1 MMLALKKFLLLTTAL
16 TAAVFVP
23 VSVTAATTVINKKQT
38 VDSNGVIQGEY
49 RLDGGTWT
57 ETGGEIHGIDGV
69 TGIPGSATFPNG
81 FYQESSGGLS
91 IQGSDT
97 RIDFNGGVIWD
108 SSAYI
113 PFFPKEAY
121 GTLYSGVSVNSN
133 ELSGNLLVNNGTF
146 TGAIDIRKGT
156 DQEALKGTDKDGKTV
171 EYDVRSKGDLIISGG
186 SFFLSKNS
194 QFIMYKTNEGTLS
207 MRGGNWFVGYDIGT
221 DGKTA
226 TPVLTPVV
234 VTVDAADNELLL
246 RGGKYDIAEGSM
258 LKLAGLS
265 GKMEADSASYEF
277 SGKGTLS
284 VGFLDGFT
292 INTNVKWDD
301 GRLNQ
306 RFGSLT
312 IQEEVTVNA
321 FTQDDNKGSLNILA
335 GGVLSVASDVSM
347 NGNMSGKGTLKLT
360 GTANGT
366 IGGLT
371 KFGTIIVGEG
381 SLTFT
386 RGNDTQIPA
395 LDYLIGATGDGKIGT
410 INVEGQTYAGTVT
423 LNNSVIRLTAELI
436 TDSLDM
442 GRGDI
447 VFVKGANGVTNGR
460 LTLKGKTTIWNT
472 SRIITEPTSEYAD
485 VTTGVLT
492 AKDGTVL
499 TFADAEGSDENTH
512 FESGALTVSVENG
525 ASMVSNAR
533 QVSFGTLKM
542 TKGATT
548 VESGILN
555 VNNVVL
561 GDGTANT
568 GTLIINAD
576 GIANIKNEL
585 IADLGA
591 KVEID
596 GVLNVGT
603 LETKGQK
610 DGVATIMG
618 AGTLNITKSANLK
631 GLINGL
637 AHLNVTGISG
647 ATASATFGGEYS
659 DRIGEMKVIY
669 GEVLLKKEGTL
680 TIDSLQLDH
689 GTILL
694 ENEKSILALRQSPGE
709 DGGFSGEGNSISG
722 KGTLELLGSTNIK
735 FSGGTAGNVGYLG
748 GLKIG
753 QGTATI
759 TGDTTLGSVS
769 FSAVGGGTLRI
780 DKNATLTLSDES
792 GVCTREDKCRITIN
806 AGNVVNGEGTLRL
819 VNGDGSTFS
828 GTVDLGRLKLDS
840 GVSRTIR
847 FNSATESKIGILD
860 TGVDS
865 NIVVDSALTIDR
877 IDGNATV
884 FGNGTLTVNGQ
895 ADGNFITTGTE
906 ELTNLKVG
914 GNLVVKD
921 AKIGNVIFINDSDL
935 TVNGTTTVANITTGS
950 NNVISGEKL
959 ALTGTGAFAANSVKT
974 NVLSLSSGA
983 KAMFTGNNEVN
994 RLDLA
999 ANSAVSINSGA
1010 MLTLDDIGADGSSLF
1025 TGSGT
1030 LALNKSGM
1038 TVNSKLS
1045 DLGTL
1050 AVNKSAT
1057 LSGTAQVGSITAA
1070 NGATLTVDAA
1080 AQANTVSIASGA
1092 GLVQNADM
1100 TVGTLSFGANS
1111 GSTLTVNKTLNITQG
1126 INAGANR
1133 VNGSGTINLSGGAN
1147 GSFATGDS
1155 FENGHLIIGS
1165 GTAGFTGNTT
1175 MASVDFSGDD
1185 GRLNIESG
1193 NTLTLAKI
1201 ATKASNTVT
1210 GAGTLSLSGT
1220 GSTFNAPIASLDE
1233 INIAGGSASF
1243 NKNATVRKLS
1253 FDGGSA
1259 TVGSGAVLSISDL
1272 AQNKSGTLGTVSGGG
1287 VLKINRGELSTGGN
1301 RIGAVYVGS
1310 GTVNIADTSATG
1322 ALVFEDENGTLSVGQ
1337 DKTLTVSDKLN
1348 VTGNLT
1354 GDGTL
1359 MLANGGTFSKALTF
1373 GAIETGAG
1381 ALTFYEDTT
1390 ARKVAVGNGSAYF
1403 RKGTNISDLSIDA
1416 GSVFFNGANTKIGAL
1431 SMTGAG
1437 KATFN
1442 QNASITN
1449 GATIGGTLD
1458 IGVTH
1463 LSVSNGLTFSDNS
1476 SLHLRLTKAATD
1488 DTGTIVD
1495 HNAYGKINVE
1505 SGTIVVGNNVN
1516 LDLTIDY
1523 GLHTAT
1529 DGTEFQLVSGAV
1541 GSGRFTFANSRYKLE
1556 EVTCSSVS
1564 GFCYKLKETS
1574 NAEEIV
1580 TEEKGSQNNQNTAAA
1595 VLDGGLF
1602 NESDKMFPVASH
1614 LDALSQK
1621 KGGGRAYLNA
1631 LTALA
1636 PDVSGAVTGQSV
1648 LTQTRVSKSVFNRLS
1663 GLQQKMGN
1671 RSEKYRQMREL
1682 YGRSGGSAYSS
1693 GLMRSA
1699 DYYKRAGYDAEPA
1712 GRAYPT
1718 YDIRRTPRNYNLYN
1732 DEDIRPKRKVAKY
1745 RSQRQADYGAFYGAR
1760 PAVGVW
1766 AQGLYNTNE
1775 YKSASKEDGFSA
1787 DSTGVSMGLDVI
1799 FADVAAIGFG
1809 YARTTSDLSAL
1820 QRSTDVS
1827 GDTFFLYG
1835 MYKPADWYLS
1845 GVVSSGKNTFEEQ
1858 KNLSG
1863 LMVSDNYDT
1872 KTVGGQLMLGFD
1884 RKGWNPAFGLR
1895 YSSVSRAAHED
1906 SVGQKIASFSNT
1918 VFSAVAETQ
1927 KTFELSRAG
1936 KGVWSSDLSAGLVY
1950 DFSRSEDEAT
1960 VSLTNGAS
1968 YTVKGS
1974 DMDPYGAELGA
1985 AISYVWGKS
1994 VDLSARY
2001 NLDIRPEWFSHT
2013 LTATLRVTF

>member
-1 MMLALKKFLLLTTAL
+1 MHALKKFLLLTTAL
-16 TAAVFVP
+16 TMVMPCEAKADTVVVDSQKTLTSLDSIYQNAGGGIAIRTGADLTFSGGGIMDYSSYHGALEKSGTIDIDIFSGKTSEKIFASTIDGDFTVDGGNLSGAIKLYKGHDTTLVKICTEMGSCSDYP
-23 VSVTAATTVINKKQT
+23 VSSAGDFRISGGDFRFTQNGEILMKATATGEFYLNNGNFYLSDKISALIGSEKGNNNLYVRGGTYDIAAGAELALRGLSISFKHDPKYTPFNFTGTGKLSFAGETT
-38 VDSNGVIQGEY
+38 VDSGINWDTGTLELKSGTMAVNANVTVDSFTFSKAGGKLNVKKGTSLTVKSDFKMEGASTLEGEGELRLTNGAN
-49 RLDGGTWT
+49 
-57 ETGGEIHGIDGV
+57 
-69 TGIPGSATFPNG
+69 ATFIGLDFGSIVANG
-81 FYQESSGGLS
+81 TGESGKGELEFIGESTVDT
-91 IQGSDT
+91 IQ
-97 RIDFNGGVIWD
+97 IN
-108 SSAYI
+108 
-113 PFFPKEAY
+113 K
-121 GTLYSGVSVNSN
+121 GTLKVNANLSVTNLTLTDSVAEIQENLSVSNLNFDSGTIKYTKTGSSVTLNADSTITN
-133 ELSGNLLVNNGTF
+133 DADFDTTAVNNGNLVINASRLDFTDKDNVSKKLSNAKLSIRAEKDAVVNFNQKQGVALNGLELLQATANFNTGSSSFNSIILGNANDATKGALNIASGAVLTANDFTSYFGSAINVEGVLALNGGTVNGTESAASTF
-146 TGAIDIRKGT
+146 TGAGT
-156 DQEALKGTDKDGKTV
+156 LKIGGQMTFNGRFENFGTLQLDGGAVFDFGGLSNNAV
-171 EYDVRSKGDLIISGG
+171 EKVHFTGTTDAVMNITNGIFTAGSLVFDDNSKGSINIAQNGTLALDAGGNDVSSIIHGTGSIGGAGALLLVGNTSVNFGGNDKIKNLGTLKIEDGTATISGSIKIG
-186 SFFLSKNS
+186 AV
-194 QFIMYKTNEGTLS
+194 E
-207 MRGGNWFVGYDIGT
+207 FVPN
-221 DGKTA
+221 K
-226 TPVLTPVV
+226 
-234 VTVDAADNELLL
+234 
-246 RGGKYDIAEGSM
+246 
-258 LKLAGLS
+258 
-265 GKMEADSASYEF
+265 
-277 SGKGTLS
+277 KGTL
-284 VGFLDGFT
+284 
-292 INTNVKWDD
+292 
-301 GRLNQ
+301 
-306 RFGSLT
+306 
-312 IQEEVTVNA
+312 
-321 FTQDDNKGSLNILA
+321 NIE
-335 GGVLSVASDVSM
+335 
-347 NGNMSGKGTLKLT
+347 SGKVLELQKIQTKDNNTVKGAGTLKLT
-360 GTANGT
+360 GTEKST
-366 IGGLT
+366 FGGP
-371 KFGTIIVGEG
+371 V
-381 SLTFT
+381 S
-386 RGNDTQIPA
+386 A
-395 LDYLIGATGDGKIGT
+395 L
-410 INVEGQTYAGTVT
+410 
-423 LNNSVIRLTAELI
+423 
-436 TDSLDM
+436 
-442 GRGDI
+442 
-447 VFVKGANGVTNGR
+447 
-460 LTLKGKTTIWNT
+460 
-472 SRIITEPTSEYAD
+472 
-485 VTTGVLT
+485 
-492 AKDGTVL
+492 
-499 TFADAEGSDENTH
+499 
-512 FESGALTVSVENG
+512 
-525 ASMVSNAR
+525 
-533 QVSFGTLKM
+533 
-542 TKGATT
+542 
-548 VESGILN
+548 
-555 VNNVVL
+555 
-561 GDGTANT
+561 
-568 GTLIINAD
+568 
-576 GIANIKNEL
+576 
-585 IADLGA
+585 
-591 KVEID
+591 
-596 GVLNVGT
+596 GT
-603 LETKGQK
+603 LEFANG
-610 DGVATIMG
+610 GVEF
-618 AGTLNITKSANLK
+618 S
-631 GLINGL
+631 NGG
-637 AHLNVTGISG
+637 VS
-647 ATASATFGGEYS
+647 S
-659 DRIGEMKVIY
+659 V
-669 GEVLLKKEGTL
+669 
-680 TIDSLQLDH
+680 
-689 GTILL
+689 GTITG
-694 ENEKSILALRQSPGE
+694 N
-709 DGGFSGEGNSISG
+709 GGDLTVNN
-722 KGTLELLGSTNIK
+722 GTLEIGDALSMTGGKVSGS
-735 FSGGTAGNVGYLG
+735 
-748 GLKIG
+748 
-753 QGTATI
+753 
-759 TGDTTLGSVS
+759 
-769 FSAVGGGTLRI
+769 
-780 DKNATLTLSDES
+780 
-792 GVCTREDKCRITIN
+792 
-806 AGNVVNGEGTLRL
+806 GTLRL
-819 VNGDGSTFS
+819 TKGGSISTKDLNRLIVGGNATFKEDS
-828 GTVDLGRLKLDS
+828 SVTDLQ
-840 GVSRTIR
+840 
-847 FNSATESKIGILD
+847 FSKVAEIDI
-860 TGVDS
+860 T
-865 NIVVDSALTIDR
+865 SALTVGGAVTTV
-877 IDGNATV
+877 DGAIIK
-884 FGNGTLTVNGQ
+884 GGTLSVLG
-895 ADGNFITTGTE
+895 TGTF
-906 ELTNLKVG
+906 
-914 GNLVVKD
+914 VKD
-921 AKIGNVIFINDSDL
+921 
-935 TVNGTTTVANITTGS
+935 
-950 NNVISGEKL
+950 
-959 ALTGTGAFAANSVKT
+959 SVQT
-974 NVLSLSSGA
+974 NVLSLSNGA
-983 KAMFTGNNEVN
+983 KATFTGNNEVN
-994 RLDLA
+994 RLDLT

-1010 MLTLDDIGADGSSLF
+1010 TLTLAQNAVGADGSSLF

-1045 DLGTL
+1045 DLGGL
-1050 AVNKSAT
+1050 SVLQSAT
-1057 LSGTAQVGSITAA
+1057 LSGTAQVGTITAA
-1070 NGATLTVDAA
+1070 NGALTVNAA

-1092 GLVQNADM
+1092 ELIQNADM

-1111 GSTLTVNKTLNITQG
+1111 GSTLTVKKTLNITQK
-1126 INAGANR
+1126 IDTASNTL
-1133 VNGSGTINLSGGAN
+1133 NGTGTINLSGGAN
-1147 GSFATGDS
+1147 GSFATGNS
-1155 FENGHLIIGS
+1155 FTGGSLRIGS
-1165 GTAGFTGNTT
+1165 GTASFTGNTT

-1210 GAGTLSLSGT
+1210 GEGTLRLSGT
-1220 GSTFNAPIASLDE
+1220 GSTFNAPIASLGK

-1243 NKNATVRKLS
+1243 NKNANVRKLS
-1253 FDGGSA
+1253 FNGGSA
-1259 TVGSGAVLSISDL
+1259 TVGSGALLSISKL
-1272 AQNKSGTLGTVSGGG
+1272 EQSGGTLGTVSGGG
-1287 VLKINRGELSTGGN
+1287 VLKINSGELSTGGN

-1310 GTVNIADTSATG
+1310 ETVSIADDSATG
-1322 ALVFEDENGTLSVGQ
+1322 ALVFEDENGTLNIEAG
-1337 DKTLTVSDKLN
+1337 KTLTVSDKLN

-1359 MLANGGTFSKALTF
+1359 MLTNGGTFSKALTF

-1403 RKGTNISDLSIDA
+1403 RKGTNISDLSIGA
-1416 GSVFFNGANTKIGAL
+1416 GTVFFNGANTEIGAL

-1463 LSVSNGLTFSDNS
+1463 LSVSNGLTFNDNS
-1476 SLHLRLTKAATD
+1476 SLHLRLTAAATD
-1488 DTGTIVD
+1488 DAGKIID
-1495 HNAYGKINVE
+1495 HTAYGKINVT
-1505 SGTIVVGNNVN
+1505 GGKIAIGNNVN

-1541 GSGRFTFANSRYKLE
+1541 GSGSFTFANSRYKLE
-1556 EVTCSSVS
+1556 GVTCSSGS
-1564 GFCYKLKETS
+1564 GFCYRLKETS

-1636 PDVSGAVTGQSV
+1636 PDVSGAMTGQSV

-1809 YARTTSDLSAL
+1809 YARTTSDLTAL

>member
-1 MMLALKKFLLLTTAL
+1 MHALKKFLLLTTAL
-16 TAAVFVP
+16 TMVMPCEAKADTVVVDSQKTLTSLDSIYQNAGGGIAIRTGADLLFSGGGIMDYSSYHGALEKSGTIDIDIFSGKTSEKIFASTIDGDFTVDGGNLSGAIKLYKGHDTTLVKICTETGSCSDYP
-23 VSVTAATTVINKKQT
+23 VSSAGNFRISGGDFRFTQNGEILMKATATGEFYLNNGNFYLSDNISALIGSEKGNNNLYVRGGTYDIAAGAELALRGLSISFKHDPKYTPFNFTGAGKLSFAGETT
-38 VDSNGVIQGEY
+38 VDSGINWDTGTLELKSGTMAVNANVTVNSFTFSKAGGKLNVKKGTSLTVKSDFKMEGASTLEGEGELRLTNGAN
-49 RLDGGTWT
+49 
-57 ETGGEIHGIDGV
+57 
-69 TGIPGSATFPNG
+69 ATFIGLDFGSIVANG
-81 FYQESSGGLS
+81 TGDSDKGNLNFMGASTVDT
-91 IQGSDT
+91 IQ
-97 RIDFNGGVIWD
+97 IN
-108 SSAYI
+108 
-113 PFFPKEAY
+113 K
-121 GTLYSGVSVNSN
+121 GTLKVNANLSVTNLTLTDSVAEIQENLSVSNLNFDSGTIKYTKTGSSVTLNADSTITN
-133 ELSGNLLVNNGTF
+133 DADFDTTAVNNGNLVINASRLDFTDKDNVSKKLSNAKLSIRAEKDAVVNFNQKQGVALNGLELLQATANFNTGSSSFNSIILGNANDATKGALNIASGAVLTANDFTSYFGSAINVEGVLALNGGTANGTESAASTF
-146 TGAIDIRKGT
+146 TGAGT
-156 DQEALKGTDKDGKTV
+156 LKIGGQMTFNGRFENFGTLQLDGGAVFDFGGLSNNAV
-171 EYDVRSKGDLIISGG
+171 EKVHFTGTTDAVMNITNGIFTAGSLVFDDNSKGSINIAQNGTLALDAGGNDVSSIIHGTGSIGGAGALLLVGNTSVNFGGNDKIKNLGTLKIEDGTATISGSIKIG
-186 SFFLSKNS
+186 AV
-194 QFIMYKTNEGTLS
+194 E
-207 MRGGNWFVGYDIGT
+207 FVPN
-221 DGKTA
+221 K
-226 TPVLTPVV
+226 
-234 VTVDAADNELLL
+234 
-246 RGGKYDIAEGSM
+246 
-258 LKLAGLS
+258 
-265 GKMEADSASYEF
+265 
-277 SGKGTLS
+277 KGTL
-284 VGFLDGFT
+284 
-292 INTNVKWDD
+292 
-301 GRLNQ
+301 
-306 RFGSLT
+306 
-312 IQEEVTVNA
+312 
-321 FTQDDNKGSLNILA
+321 NIE
-335 GGVLSVASDVSM
+335 
-347 NGNMSGKGTLKLT
+347 SGKVLELQKIQTKDNNTVKGAGTLKLT
-360 GTANGT
+360 GTEEST
-366 IGGLT
+366 FGGL
-371 KFGTIIVGEG
+371 V
-381 SLTFT
+381 S
-386 RGNDTQIPA
+386 A
-395 LDYLIGATGDGKIGT
+395 L
-410 INVEGQTYAGTVT
+410 
-423 LNNSVIRLTAELI
+423 
-436 TDSLDM
+436 
-442 GRGDI
+442 
-447 VFVKGANGVTNGR
+447 
-460 LTLKGKTTIWNT
+460 
-472 SRIITEPTSEYAD
+472 
-485 VTTGVLT
+485 
-492 AKDGTVL
+492 
-499 TFADAEGSDENTH
+499 
-512 FESGALTVSVENG
+512 
-525 ASMVSNAR
+525 
-533 QVSFGTLKM
+533 
-542 TKGATT
+542 
-548 VESGILN
+548 
-555 VNNVVL
+555 
-561 GDGTANT
+561 
-568 GTLIINAD
+568 
-576 GIANIKNEL
+576 
-585 IADLGA
+585 
-591 KVEID
+591 
-596 GVLNVGT
+596 GT
-603 LETKGQK
+603 LEFANG
-610 DGVATIMG
+610 GVEF
-618 AGTLNITKSANLK
+618 S
-631 GLINGL
+631 NGG
-637 AHLNVTGISG
+637 VS
-647 ATASATFGGEYS
+647 S
-659 DRIGEMKVIY
+659 
-669 GEVLLKKEGTL
+669 
-680 TIDSLQLDH
+680 
-689 GTILL
+689 
-694 ENEKSILALRQSPGE
+694 
-709 DGGFSGEGNSISG
+709 
-722 KGTLELLGSTNIK
+722 
-735 FSGGTAGNVGYLG
+735 VG
-748 GLKIG
+748 
-753 QGTATI
+753 TI
-759 TGDTTLGSVS
+759 TGN
-769 FSAVGGGTLRI
+769 GG
-780 DKNATLTLSDES
+780 DLT
-792 GVCTREDKCRITIN
+792 
-806 AGNVVNGEGTLRL
+806 VN
-819 VNGDGSTFS
+819 
-828 GTVDLGRLKLDS
+828 
-840 GVSRTIR
+840 
-847 FNSATESKIGILD
+847 
-860 TGVDS
+860 
-865 NIVVDSALTIDR
+865 
-877 IDGNATV
+877 
-884 FGNGTLTVNGQ
+884 NGTLSVANKMT
-895 ADGNFITTGTE
+895 
-906 ELTNLKVG
+906 LTG
-914 GNLVVKD
+914 GN
-921 AKIGNVIFINDSDL
+921 L
-935 TVNGTTTVANITTGS
+935 TVNGTLNVSDVLSATGGNVSGMGTLNLANGGTFTTGS
-950 NNVISGEKL
+950 GYNNALNKLIVGGTTTLLSASTIEVLEFSKAAEVKISDSLKAETVSTVNGAIL
-959 ALTGTGAFAANSVKT
+959 SGDTLMLTGTGTFVKDSVKTDVLALLSGARAVFAGDNSLTNLSMIGNASAVINAGATLRLAQDSVGEANSVIT
-974 NVLSLSSGA
+974 GA
-983 KAMFTGNNEVN
+983 
-994 RLDLA
+994 
-999 ANSAVSINSGA
+999 
-1010 MLTLDDIGADGSSLF
+1010 
-1025 TGSGT
+1025 GT
-1030 LALNKSGM
+1030 LALNKDGL
-1038 TVNSKLS
+1038 TVNALLS
-1045 DLGTL
+1045 NLGKL
-1050 AVNKSAT
+1050 AVSQSAT
-1057 LSGTAQVGSITAA
+1057 LGNTAQVGTLDIA
-1070 NGATLTVDAA
+1070 NGTLT
-1080 AQANTVSIASGA
+1080 
-1092 GLVQNADM
+1092 QNADVTAG
-1100 TVGTLSFGANS
+1100 TVSFGSN
-1111 GSTLTVNKTLNITQG
+1111 GKLTVNGGKTLNITRS
-1126 INAGANR
+1126 ITAGAGML
-1133 VNGSGTINLSGGAN
+1133 NGAGTINLSGGAN

-1155 FENGHLIIGS
+1155 FKNGHLIVGS
-1165 GTAGFTGNTT
+1165 GTASFTGNTT
-1175 MASVDFSGDD
+1175 MASVDFTGDD

-1210 GAGTLSLSGT
+1210 GEGALRLSGT
-1220 GSTFNAPIASLDE
+1220 GSTFNAPIASLGE

-1243 NKNATVRKLS
+1243 NKNANVGKLS
-1253 FDGGSA
+1253 FNGGSA
-1259 TVGSGAVLSISDL
+1259 TVGSGAVLSISKL
-1272 AQNKSGTLGTVSGGG
+1272 EQSGGTLGTVSGGG
-1287 VLKINRGELSTGGN
+1287 VLKIKEGKLSTGGN
-1301 RIGAVYVGS
+1301 RIGAVHVGS
-1310 GTVNIADTSATG
+1310 ETVSIADDSATG
-1322 ALVFEDENGTLSVGQ
+1322 ALVFEDENGTLNIEAG
-1337 DKTLTVSDKLN
+1337 KTLTVSDTLN

-1359 MLANGGTFSKALTF
+1359 ILTNGGTFSKALTF

-1390 ARKVAVGNGSAYF
+1390 AKKVAVGNGSAYF
-1403 RKGTNISDLSIDA
+1403 RKGTNISDLSIGA

-1463 LSVSNGLTFSDNS
+1463 LSVSNGLTFNDNS
-1476 SLHLRLTKAATD
+1476 SLHLRLTAAATD
-1488 DTGTIVD
+1488 DAGKIID
-1495 HNAYGKINVE
+1495 HTAYGKIDVT
-1505 SGTIVVGNNVN
+1505 GGKIAIGNNVN

-1541 GSGRFTFANSRYKLE
+1541 GSGSFTFANSRYKLE
-1556 EVTCSSVS
+1556 EVTCSSGS
-1564 GFCYKLKETS
+1564 GFCYRLKETS

-1809 YARTTSDLSAL
+1809 YARTTSDLTAL

>member
-1 MMLALKKFLLLTTAL
+1 MHALKKFLLLTTAL
-16 TAAVFVP
+16 TMVMPCKAKADTVVVDSQKTLTSLDSIYQNAGGGIAIRTGADLTFSGGGIMDYSSYHGALEKSGTIDIDIFSGKTSETIFASTIDGDFTVDGGNLSGAIKLYKGHDTTLVKICTETGSCSNYP
-23 VSVTAATTVINKKQT
+23 VSSAGDFRISGGDFRFTQNGEILMKATATGEFYLNNGNFYLSDNISALIGSEKGNNNLYVRGGTYDIAAGAELALRGLSISFKHDPKYTPFNFTGTGKLSFTGETT
-38 VDSNGVIQGEY
+38 VDSGINWDTGTLELKSGMMAVNANVTVNSFTFSKAGGKLTVKKGISLTVKSDFKMDGASTLEGEGELRLTNGAN
-49 RLDGGTWT
+49 
-57 ETGGEIHGIDGV
+57 
-69 TGIPGSATFPNG
+69 ATFIGLDFGSIVANG
-81 FYQESSGGLS
+81 TGESNKGELKFIGESTVDTIQINKGTLKVNANLSVTNLTLTDSVAEIQESLSVSNLNFDSGT
-91 IQGSDT
+91 IKYTKTGSSVTLNADSTITNDADFDT
-97 RIDFNGGVIWD
+97 T
-108 SSAYI
+108 A
-113 PFFPKEAY
+113 
-121 GTLYSGVSVNSN
+121 
-133 ELSGNLLVNNGTF
+133 VNNGNLVINASKLDFTDKDNVSKKLSNAKLSIRAEKDAVVNFNQKQGVALNGLELRQATANFNTGSSSFNSIILGNANDATKGALNIASGAVLTANDFTSYFGSAINVEGVLALNGGTVNGTESAASTF
-146 TGAIDIRKGT
+146 TGAGT
-156 DQEALKGTDKDGKTV
+156 LKIGGQMTFNGRFENFGTLQLDGGAVFDFGGLSNNAV
-171 EYDVRSKGDLIISGG
+171 EKVHFTGTTDAVMNITNGIFTAGSLVFDDNSKGSINIAQNGTLALDAGGNDVSSIIHGTGSIGGAGALLLVGNTSVNFGGNDKIKNLGTLKIEDGTATISGSIKIG
-186 SFFLSKNS
+186 AV
-194 QFIMYKTNEGTLS
+194 E
-207 MRGGNWFVGYDIGT
+207 FVQD
-221 DGKTA
+221 K
-226 TPVLTPVV
+226 
-234 VTVDAADNELLL
+234 
-246 RGGKYDIAEGSM
+246 
-258 LKLAGLS
+258 
-265 GKMEADSASYEF
+265 
-277 SGKGTLS
+277 KGTL
-284 VGFLDGFT
+284 
-292 INTNVKWDD
+292 
-301 GRLNQ
+301 
-306 RFGSLT
+306 
-312 IQEEVTVNA
+312 
-321 FTQDDNKGSLNILA
+321 NIE
-335 GGVLSVASDVSM
+335 
-347 NGNMSGKGTLKLT
+347 SGKVLELQKIQTKDNNTVKGAGTLKLT
-360 GTANGT
+360 GTEKST
-366 IGGLT
+366 FGGP
-371 KFGTIIVGEG
+371 V
-381 SLTFT
+381 S
-386 RGNDTQIPA
+386 A
-395 LDYLIGATGDGKIGT
+395 L
-410 INVEGQTYAGTVT
+410 
-423 LNNSVIRLTAELI
+423 
-436 TDSLDM
+436 
-442 GRGDI
+442 
-447 VFVKGANGVTNGR
+447 
-460 LTLKGKTTIWNT
+460 
-472 SRIITEPTSEYAD
+472 
-485 VTTGVLT
+485 
-492 AKDGTVL
+492 
-499 TFADAEGSDENTH
+499 
-512 FESGALTVSVENG
+512 
-525 ASMVSNAR
+525 
-533 QVSFGTLKM
+533 
-542 TKGATT
+542 
-548 VESGILN
+548 
-555 VNNVVL
+555 
-561 GDGTANT
+561 
-568 GTLIINAD
+568 
-576 GIANIKNEL
+576 
-585 IADLGA
+585 
-591 KVEID
+591 
-596 GVLNVGT
+596 GT
-603 LETKGQK
+603 LEFANGSVEFSNG
-610 DGVATIMG
+610 GV
-618 AGTLNITKSANLK
+618 SS
-631 GLINGL
+631 
-637 AHLNVTGISG
+637 V
-647 ATASATFGGEYS
+647 
-659 DRIGEMKVIY
+659 
-669 GEVLLKKEGTL
+669 
-680 TIDSLQLDH
+680 
-689 GTILL
+689 GTITG
-694 ENEKSILALRQSPGE
+694 N
-709 DGGFSGEGNSISG
+709 GGDLTVNN
-722 KGTLELLGSTNIK
+722 GTLEIGDALSMTGGKVSGS
-735 FSGGTAGNVGYLG
+735 
-748 GLKIG
+748 
-753 QGTATI
+753 
-759 TGDTTLGSVS
+759 
-769 FSAVGGGTLRI
+769 
-780 DKNATLTLSDES
+780 
-792 GVCTREDKCRITIN
+792 
-806 AGNVVNGEGTLRL
+806 GTLRL
-819 VNGDGSTFS
+819 TKGGSISTKDLNRLIVGGNTTFKEDS
-828 GTVDLGRLKLDS
+828 SVTDLQ
-840 GVSRTIR
+840 
-847 FNSATESKIGILD
+847 FSKAAEIDI
-860 TGVDS
+860 T
-865 NIVVDSALTIDR
+865 SALTVGGAVTT
-877 IDGNATV
+877 IDGAIIK
-884 FGNGTLTVNGQ
+884 GGTLSVLG
-895 ADGNFITTGTE
+895 TGT
-906 ELTNLKVG
+906 
-914 GNLVVKD
+914 
-921 AKIGNVIFINDSDL
+921 
-935 TVNGTTTVANITTGS
+935 
-950 NNVISGEKL
+950 
-959 ALTGTGAFAANSVKT
+959 FAANSVKT

-983 KAMFTGNNEVN
+983 KATFTGNNEVN

-1010 MLTLDDIGADGSSLF
+1010 TLTLAQATVGADGSSLF

-1045 DLGTL
+1045 DLGGL
-1050 AVNKSAT
+1050 SVLQSAT
-1057 LSGTAQVGSITAA
+1057 LSGTAQVGTITAA

-1080 AQANTVSIASGA
+1080 AQANAVSIASRA
-1092 GLVQNADM
+1092 TLVQNADM

-1111 GSTLTVNKTLNITQG
+1111 GSTLTVNKTLNITQK
-1126 INAGANR
+1126 IDTASNTL
-1133 VNGSGTINLSGGAN
+1133 NGTGTINLSGGAN

-1155 FENGHLIIGS
+1155 FAHGHLIIGS
-1165 GTAGFTGNTT
+1165 GTASFTGNTT
-1175 MASVDFSGDD
+1175 MASVDFTGDD

-1210 GAGTLSLSGT
+1210 GAGTLRLSGT
-1220 GSTFNAPIASLDE
+1220 GSTFNAPIASLGE

-1243 NKNATVRKLS
+1243 NKNANVGKLS
-1253 FDGGSA
+1253 FNGGSA

-1272 AQNKSGTLGTVSGGG
+1272 EQSGGTLGTVSGGG
-1287 VLKINRGELSTGGN
+1287 VLKINSGELSTGKN
-1301 RIGAVYVGS
+1301 SIGAVLVGS
-1310 GTVNIADTSATG
+1310 GTVNVADTSATG
-1322 ALVFEDENGTLSVGQ
+1322 ALVFEDENGTLNIEAG
-1337 DKTLTVSDKLN
+1337 KTLTVSDTLK

-1373 GAIETGAG
+1373 GAIETGVG

-1403 RKGTNISDLSIDA
+1403 RKGTNISDLSIGA
-1416 GSVFFNGANTKIGAL
+1416 GTVFFNGANTEIGAL
-1431 SMTGAG
+1431 SITGAG

-1458 IGVTH
+1458 IGETH
-1463 LSVSNGLTFSDNS
+1463 LSVSNGLTFNDNS
-1476 SLHLRLTKAATD
+1476 SLHLRLTAAATD
-1488 DTGTIVD
+1488 DAGKIID
-1495 HNAYGKINVE
+1495 HTAYGKINVK
-1505 SGTIVVGNNVN
+1505 SGKIAIGNNVN

-1529 DGTEFQLVSGAV
+1529 DGTEFQLVSGTV
-1541 GSGRFTFANSRYKLE
+1541 DSGSFTFANSRYKLE
-1556 EVTCSSVS
+1556 EVTCSSGS

-1718 YDIRRTPRNYNLYN
+1718 YDIRRTLRNYIPYD

-1809 YARTTSDLSAL
+1809 YARTTSDLTAL

>member
-1 MMLALKKFLLLTTAL
+1 MHALKKFLLLTTAL
-16 TAAVFVP
+16 TMVMPCEAKADTVVVDSQKTLTSLNSIYQNAGGGIAIRTGAALTFSDGGIMDYSSYHGALEKSGTIDVDIFSGKTSEKIFASTIDGDFTVDGGNLSGAIKLYKGHDTTLVKICTETGSCSDYP
-23 VSVTAATTVINKKQT
+23 VSSAGDFRISGGDFRFTQNGEILMKATATGEFYLNNGKFYLSDKISALIGSEKGNNNLYVRGGTYDIAAGAELALRGLSISFKHDPKYTPFNFTGTGKLSFAGETT
-38 VDSNGVIQGEY
+38 VDSGINWDTGTLELKSGTMAVNANVTVNSFTFSEAGGKLNVKKGTSLTVKSDFKMEGASTLEGEGELRLTNGAN
-49 RLDGGTWT
+49 
-57 ETGGEIHGIDGV
+57 
-69 TGIPGSATFPNG
+69 ATFIGLDFGSIVANG
-81 FYQESSGGLS
+81 TGDSDKGNLNFIGASTVDT
-91 IQGSDT
+91 IQ
-97 RIDFNGGVIWD
+97 IN
-108 SSAYI
+108 
-113 PFFPKEAY
+113 K
-121 GTLYSGVSVNSN
+121 GTLKVNANLSVTNLTLTNSVAEIQENLSVSNLNFDSGTIKYTKTGSSVTLNADSTITN
-133 ELSGNLLVNNGTF
+133 DADFDTTAVNNGNLVINASRLDFTDKDNVSKKLSNAKLSIRAEKDAVVNFNQKQGVALNGLELLQATANFNTGSSSFNSIILGNANDATKGALNIASGAVLTANDFTSYFGSAINVEGVLALNGGTVNGTESAASTF
-146 TGAIDIRKGT
+146 TGAGT
-156 DQEALKGTDKDGKTV
+156 LKIGGQMTFNGRFENFGTLQLDGGAVFDFGGLSNNAVGTVSFTGKTDAV
-171 EYDVRSKGDLIISGG
+171 MNINAGIFKANSLNFADGSKGSINIAAG
-186 SFFLSKNS
+186 
-194 QFIMYKTNEGTLS
+194 GTLALDANGADVS
-207 MRGGNWFVGYDIGT
+207 SIIHGTGSIG
-221 DGKTA
+221 
-226 TPVLTPVV
+226 
-234 VTVDAADNELLL
+234 
-246 RGGKYDIAEGSM
+246 
-258 LKLAGLS
+258 
-265 GKMEADSASYEF
+265 
-277 SGKGTLS
+277 GKGTLRLENNTS
-284 VGFLDGFT
+284 VSFGGNDKIKDLGTLEIGNGTAT
-292 INTNVKWDD
+292 ISGKITIGNVKFYQETGTLDISD
-301 GRLNQ
+301 GKTL
-306 RFGSLT
+306 SLKT
-312 IQEEVTVNA
+312 ITTNKSNKVT
-321 FTQDDNKGSLNILA
+321 
-335 GGVLSVASDVSM
+335 
-347 NGNMSGKGTLKLT
+347 GKGTLQLT
-360 GTANGT
+360 GTEKSTFGGLVSALGTLEFANGGVEFSN
-366 IGGLT
+366 GGVSSV
-371 KFGTIIVGEG
+371 GTI
-381 SLTFT
+381 T
-386 RGNDTQIPA
+386 GN
-395 LDYLIGATGDGKIGT
+395 GG
-410 INVEGQTYAGTVT
+410 N
-423 LNNSVIRLTAELI
+423 
-436 TDSLDM
+436 
-442 GRGDI
+442 
-447 VFVKGANGVTNGR
+447 
-460 LTLKGKTTIWNT
+460 
-472 SRIITEPTSEYAD
+472 
-485 VTTGVLT
+485 
-492 AKDGTVL
+492 
-499 TFADAEGSDENTH
+499 
-512 FESGALTVSVENG
+512 LTVS
-525 ASMVSNAR
+525 
-533 QVSFGTLKM
+533 
-542 TKGATT
+542 
-548 VESGILN
+548 
-555 VNNVVL
+555 
-561 GDGTANT
+561 
-568 GTLIINAD
+568 
-576 GIANIKNEL
+576 
-585 IADLGA
+585 
-591 KVEID
+591 
-596 GVLNVGT
+596 
-603 LETKGQK
+603 
-610 DGVATIMG
+610 
-618 AGTLNITKSANLK
+618 
-631 GLINGL
+631 
-637 AHLNVTGISG
+637 
-647 ATASATFGGEYS
+647 
-659 DRIGEMKVIY
+659 
-669 GEVLLKKEGTL
+669 
-680 TIDSLQLDH
+680 
-689 GTILL
+689 
-694 ENEKSILALRQSPGE
+694 
-709 DGGFSGEGNSISG
+709 
-722 KGTLELLGSTNIK
+722 
-735 FSGGTAGNVGYLG
+735 
-748 GLKIG
+748 
-753 QGTATI
+753 
-759 TGDTTLGSVS
+759 
-769 FSAVGGGTLRI
+769 
-780 DKNATLTLSDES
+780 
-792 GVCTREDKCRITIN
+792 
-806 AGNVVNGEGTLRL
+806 
-819 VNGDGSTFS
+819 
-828 GTVDLGRLKLDS
+828 
-840 GVSRTIR
+840 
-847 FNSATESKIGILD
+847 
-860 TGVDS
+860 
-865 NIVVDSALTIDR
+865 
-877 IDGNATV
+877 
-884 FGNGTLTVNGQ
+884 NGTLSVANKMT
-895 ADGNFITTGTE
+895 
-906 ELTNLKVG
+906 LTG
-914 GNLVVKD
+914 GN
-921 AKIGNVIFINDSDL
+921 L
-935 TVNGTTTVANITTGS
+935 TVNGTLNVSDVLSATGGNVSGTGTLNLANGGTFTTGS
-950 NNVISGEKL
+950 GYNNALNKLIVGGTTTLLSASTIEALEFSKAAEVKISDSLKAETVSTVNGAIL
-959 ALTGTGAFAANSVKT
+959 SGDTLMLTGTGTFVKDSVKT
-974 NVLSLSSGA
+974 DVLALLSGA
-983 KAMFTGNNEVN
+983 RAVFAGDNSLTNLSMIGN
-994 RLDLA
+994 A
-999 ANSAVSINSGA
+999 SAVINAGA
-1010 MLTLDDIGADGSSLF
+1010 TLTLAQDSVGAADSVI
-1025 TGSGT
+1025 TGAGT
-1030 LALNKSGM
+1030 LVLNKDGL
-1038 TVNSKLS
+1038 TVNALLS
-1045 DLGTL
+1045 NLGKL
-1050 AVNKSAT
+1050 AVSQSAT
-1057 LSGTAQVGSITAA
+1057 LGNTAQVGTLDIA
-1070 NGATLTVDAA
+1070 NGTLT
-1080 AQANTVSIASGA
+1080 
-1092 GLVQNADM
+1092 QNADVTAG
-1100 TVGTLSFGANS
+1100 TVSFGSN
-1111 GSTLTVNKTLNITQG
+1111 GKLTVNGGKTLNITRS
-1126 INAGANR
+1126 ITAGAGML
-1133 VNGSGTINLSGGAN
+1133 NGAGTINLSGGAN
-1147 GSFATGDS
+1147 GSFATGNS
-1155 FENGHLIIGS
+1155 FTGGSLRIGA
-1165 GTAGFTGNTT
+1165 GTASFTGNTT

-1210 GAGTLSLSGT
+1210 GEGALRLSGT
-1220 GSTFNAPIASLDE
+1220 GSTFNAPIASLGE

-1243 NKNATVRKLS
+1243 NKNANVEKLS
-1253 FDGGSA
+1253 FNGGSA
-1259 TVGSGAVLSISDL
+1259 RVGSGAVLSISKL
-1272 AQNKSGTLGTVSGGG
+1272 EQSGGTLGTVSGGG
-1287 VLKINRGELSTGGN
+1287 VLKIKEGKLSTGGN
-1301 RIGAVYVGS
+1301 RIGAVHVGS
-1310 GTVNIADTSATG
+1310 ETVSIADDSATG
-1322 ALVFEDENGTLSVGQ
+1322 ALVFEDENGTLNIEAG
-1337 DKTLTVSDKLN
+1337 KTLTVSDTLN

-1359 MLANGGTFSKALTF
+1359 ILTNGGTFSKALTF

-1390 ARKVAVGNGSAYF
+1390 AKKVAVGNGSAYF
-1403 RKGTNISDLSIDA
+1403 RKGTNISDLSIGA

-1463 LSVSNGLTFSDNS
+1463 LSVSNGLTFNDNS
-1476 SLHLRLTKAATD
+1476 SLHLRLTAAATD
-1488 DTGTIVD
+1488 DAGTIVD
-1495 HNAYGKINVE
+1495 HTAYGKIDVT
-1505 SGTIVVGNNVN
+1505 GGKIAIGNNVN

-1541 GSGRFTFANSRYKLE
+1541 GSGSFTFANSRYKLE
-1556 EVTCSSVS
+1556 EVTCSSGS
-1564 GFCYKLKETS
+1564 GFCYRLKETS

-1809 YARTTSDLSAL
+1809 YARTTSDLTAL

>member
-1 MMLALKKFLLLTTAL
+1 MQTTRQKAHIASGAVLTANDFTSYFGSAINVEGVLAL
-16 TAAVFVP
+16 
-23 VSVTAATTVINKKQT
+23 N
-38 VDSNGVIQGEY
+38 
-49 RLDGGTWT
+49 GGTVNGT
-57 ETGGEIHGIDGV
+57 E
-69 TGIPGSATFPNG
+69 SAA
-81 FYQESSGGLS
+81 S
-91 IQGSDT
+91 
-97 RIDFNGGVIWD
+97 
-108 SSAYI
+108 
-113 PFFPKEAY
+113 
-121 GTLYSGVSVNSN
+121 
-133 ELSGNLLVNNGTF
+133 TF
-146 TGAIDIRKGT
+146 TGAGT
-156 DQEALKGTDKDGKTV
+156 LKIGGQMTFNGRFENFGTLQLDGGAVFDFGGLSNNAV
-171 EYDVRSKGDLIISGG
+171 EKVHFTGTTDAVMNITNGIFTAGSLVFDDNSKGSINIAQNGTLALDAGGNDVSSIIHGTGSIGGAGALLLVGNTSVNFGGNDKIKNLGTLKIEDGTATISGSIKIG
-186 SFFLSKNS
+186 AV
-194 QFIMYKTNEGTLS
+194 E
-207 MRGGNWFVGYDIGT
+207 FVPN
-221 DGKTA
+221 K
-226 TPVLTPVV
+226 
-234 VTVDAADNELLL
+234 
-246 RGGKYDIAEGSM
+246 
-258 LKLAGLS
+258 
-265 GKMEADSASYEF
+265 
-277 SGKGTLS
+277 KGTL
-284 VGFLDGFT
+284 
-292 INTNVKWDD
+292 
-301 GRLNQ
+301 
-306 RFGSLT
+306 
-312 IQEEVTVNA
+312 
-321 FTQDDNKGSLNILA
+321 NIE
-335 GGVLSVASDVSM
+335 
-347 NGNMSGKGTLKLT
+347 SGKVLELQKIQTKDNNTVKGAGTLKLT
-360 GTANGT
+360 GTEKST
-366 IGGLT
+366 FGGP
-371 KFGTIIVGEG
+371 V
-381 SLTFT
+381 S
-386 RGNDTQIPA
+386 A
-395 LDYLIGATGDGKIGT
+395 L
-410 INVEGQTYAGTVT
+410 
-423 LNNSVIRLTAELI
+423 
-436 TDSLDM
+436 
-442 GRGDI
+442 
-447 VFVKGANGVTNGR
+447 
-460 LTLKGKTTIWNT
+460 
-472 SRIITEPTSEYAD
+472 
-485 VTTGVLT
+485 
-492 AKDGTVL
+492 
-499 TFADAEGSDENTH
+499 
-512 FESGALTVSVENG
+512 
-525 ASMVSNAR
+525 
-533 QVSFGTLKM
+533 
-542 TKGATT
+542 
-548 VESGILN
+548 
-555 VNNVVL
+555 
-561 GDGTANT
+561 
-568 GTLIINAD
+568 
-576 GIANIKNEL
+576 
-585 IADLGA
+585 
-591 KVEID
+591 
-596 GVLNVGT
+596 GT
-603 LETKGQK
+603 LEFANG
-610 DGVATIMG
+610 GVEF
-618 AGTLNITKSANLK
+618 S
-631 GLINGL
+631 NGG
-637 AHLNVTGISG
+637 VS
-647 ATASATFGGEYS
+647 S
-659 DRIGEMKVIY
+659 V
-669 GEVLLKKEGTL
+669 
-680 TIDSLQLDH
+680 
-689 GTILL
+689 GTITG
-694 ENEKSILALRQSPGE
+694 N
-709 DGGFSGEGNSISG
+709 GGDLTVNN
-722 KGTLELLGSTNIK
+722 GTLEIGDALSMTGGKVSGS
-735 FSGGTAGNVGYLG
+735 
-748 GLKIG
+748 
-753 QGTATI
+753 
-759 TGDTTLGSVS
+759 
-769 FSAVGGGTLRI
+769 
-780 DKNATLTLSDES
+780 
-792 GVCTREDKCRITIN
+792 
-806 AGNVVNGEGTLRL
+806 GTLRL
-819 VNGDGSTFS
+819 TKGGSISTKNLNRLIVGGNTTFKEDS
-828 GTVDLGRLKLDS
+828 SVTDLQ
-840 GVSRTIR
+840 
-847 FNSATESKIGILD
+847 FSKAAEIDI
-860 TGVDS
+860 T
-865 NIVVDSALTIDR
+865 SALTVGGAVTTV
-877 IDGNATV
+877 DGAIIK
-884 FGNGTLTVNGQ
+884 GGTLSV
-895 ADGNFITTGTE
+895 
-906 ELTNLKVG
+906 L
-914 GNLVVKD
+914 
-921 AKIGNVIFINDSDL
+921 
-935 TVNGTTTVANITTGS
+935 
-950 NNVISGEKL
+950 
-959 ALTGTGAFAANSVKT
+959 GTGAFVKDSVQT
-974 NVLSLSSGA
+974 AMLSLSSGA
-983 KAMFTGNNEVN
+983 KAIFTGDNSVTN
-994 RLDLA
+994 LA
-999 ANSAVSINSGA
+999 MNGTAAAVINGGA
-1010 MLTLDDIGADGSSLF
+1010 TLTLAQDAVGSAQSVF
-1025 TGSGT
+1025 TGAGT

-1038 TVNSKLS
+1038 TVNSKLF
-1045 DLGTL
+1045 DLGGL
-1050 AVNKSAT
+1050 SVLQSAT
-1057 LSGTAQVGSITAA
+1057 LSGTAQVGTITVG
-1070 NGATLTVDAA
+1070 NGALTVNAA

-1092 GLVQNADM
+1092 GLIQNADM

-1111 GSTLTVNKTLNITQG
+1111 GSTLTVNKTLNITQK
-1126 INAGANR
+1126 IDTASNT

-1147 GSFATGDS
+1147 GSFATGNS
-1155 FENGHLIIGS
+1155 FAGGSLRIGA
-1165 GTAGFTGNTT
+1165 GTASFTGNTT
-1175 MASVDFSGDD
+1175 MASVDFTGDD

-1201 ATKASNTVT
+1201 TTKASNTVT
-1210 GAGTLSLSGT
+1210 GAGTLRLSGT
-1220 GSTFNAPIASLDE
+1220 GSTFNAPIASLGE

-1243 NKNATVRKLS
+1243 NKNANVGKLS
-1253 FDGGSA
+1253 FNGGSA
-1259 TVGSGAVLSISDL
+1259 TVGSGAVLSISKL
-1272 AQNKSGTLGTVSGGG
+1272 EQSGGTLGTLSGGG
-1287 VLKINRGELSTGGN
+1287 VLKINSGELSTGGN

-1310 GTVNIADTSATG
+1310 GTVNVADTSATG
-1322 ALVFEDENGTLSVGQ
+1322 ALVFEDENGTLKVTG
-1337 DKTLTVSDKLN
+1337 KTLTVSDKLN

-1359 MLANGGTFSKALTF
+1359 ILTNGGTFSKALTF

-1403 RKGTNISDLSIDA
+1403 RKGTNISDLSIGA
-1416 GSVFFNGANTKIGAL
+1416 GSVFFNGANTEIGAL

-1463 LSVSNGLTFSDNS
+1463 LSVSNGLTFNDNS
-1476 SLHLRLTKAATD
+1476 SLHLRLTAAATD
-1488 DTGTIVD
+1488 DAGKIID
-1495 HNAYGKINVE
+1495 HTAYGKIDVT
-1505 SGTIVVGNNVN
+1505 GGKIAIGNNVN

-1541 GSGRFTFANSRYKLE
+1541 DSGSFTFANSRYKLE
-1556 EVTCSSVS
+1556 EVTCSSGS
-1564 GFCYKLKETS
+1564 GFCYRLKETS

-1621 KGGGRAYLNA
+1621 KGGGRAYLSA

-1718 YDIRRTPRNYNLYN
+1718 YDIRRTPRNYIPYD

>member
-1 MMLALKKFLLLTTAL
+1 MHALKKFLLLTTAL
-16 TAAVFVP
+16 TMVMPCEAKADTVVVDSQKTLTSLNSIYQNAGGGIAIRTGAALTFSDGGIMDYSSYHGALEKSGTIDIDIFSGKTSEKIFASTIDGDFTVDGGNLSGAIKLYKGHDTTLVKICTETGSCSDYP
-23 VSVTAATTVINKKQT
+23 VSSAGDFRISGGDFRFTQNGEILMKATATGEFYLNNGKFYLSDKISTLIGSEKGNNNLYVRGGTYDIAAGAELALRGLSISFKHDPNYTPFNFTGTGKLSFAGETT
-38 VDSNGVIQGEY
+38 VDSGINWDTGTLELKSGTMAVNANVTVNSFTFSEAGGKLNVKKGTSLTVKSDFKMEGASTLEGEGELRLTNGAN
-49 RLDGGTWT
+49 
-57 ETGGEIHGIDGV
+57 
-69 TGIPGSATFPNG
+69 ATFIGLDFGSIVANG
-81 FYQESSGGLS
+81 TGDSDKGNLNFIGASTVDT
-91 IQGSDT
+91 IQ
-97 RIDFNGGVIWD
+97 IN
-108 SSAYI
+108 
-113 PFFPKEAY
+113 K
-121 GTLYSGVSVNSN
+121 GTLKVNANLSVTNLTLTNSVAEIQENLSVSNLNFDSGTIKYTKTGSSVTLNADSTITN
-133 ELSGNLLVNNGTF
+133 NADFDTTAVNNGNLVINASRLDFTDKDNVSKKLSNAKLSIRAEKDAVVNFNQKQGVALNGLELLQATANFNTGSSSFNSIILGNANDATKGALNIASGAVLTANDFTSYFGSAINVEGVLALNGGTVNGTESAASTF
-146 TGAIDIRKGT
+146 TGAGT
-156 DQEALKGTDKDGKTV
+156 LKIGGQMTFNGRFENFGTLQLDGGAVFDFGGLSNNAVEKVHFTGTTDTV
-171 EYDVRSKGDLIISGG
+171 MNITNGIFTAGSLVFNDNSKGSINIAQNGTLALDAGGNDVSSIIHGTGSIGGAGALLLVGNTSVNFGGNDKIKNLGTLKIEDGTATISGSIKIG
-186 SFFLSKNS
+186 AV
-194 QFIMYKTNEGTLS
+194 E
-207 MRGGNWFVGYDIGT
+207 FVPN
-221 DGKTA
+221 K
-226 TPVLTPVV
+226 
-234 VTVDAADNELLL
+234 
-246 RGGKYDIAEGSM
+246 
-258 LKLAGLS
+258 
-265 GKMEADSASYEF
+265 
-277 SGKGTLS
+277 KGTL
-284 VGFLDGFT
+284 
-292 INTNVKWDD
+292 
-301 GRLNQ
+301 
-306 RFGSLT
+306 
-312 IQEEVTVNA
+312 
-321 FTQDDNKGSLNILA
+321 NIE
-335 GGVLSVASDVSM
+335 
-347 NGNMSGKGTLKLT
+347 SGKVLELQKIQTKDNNTVKGAGTLKLT
-360 GTANGT
+360 GTEKST
-366 IGGLT
+366 FGGP
-371 KFGTIIVGEG
+371 V
-381 SLTFT
+381 S
-386 RGNDTQIPA
+386 A
-395 LDYLIGATGDGKIGT
+395 L
-410 INVEGQTYAGTVT
+410 
-423 LNNSVIRLTAELI
+423 
-436 TDSLDM
+436 
-442 GRGDI
+442 
-447 VFVKGANGVTNGR
+447 
-460 LTLKGKTTIWNT
+460 
-472 SRIITEPTSEYAD
+472 
-485 VTTGVLT
+485 
-492 AKDGTVL
+492 
-499 TFADAEGSDENTH
+499 
-512 FESGALTVSVENG
+512 
-525 ASMVSNAR
+525 
-533 QVSFGTLKM
+533 
-542 TKGATT
+542 
-548 VESGILN
+548 
-555 VNNVVL
+555 
-561 GDGTANT
+561 
-568 GTLIINAD
+568 
-576 GIANIKNEL
+576 
-585 IADLGA
+585 
-591 KVEID
+591 
-596 GVLNVGT
+596 GT
-603 LETKGQK
+603 LEFANG
-610 DGVATIMG
+610 GVEF
-618 AGTLNITKSANLK
+618 S
-631 GLINGL
+631 NGG
-637 AHLNVTGISG
+637 VS
-647 ATASATFGGEYS
+647 S
-659 DRIGEMKVIY
+659 V
-669 GEVLLKKEGTL
+669 
-680 TIDSLQLDH
+680 
-689 GTILL
+689 GTITG
-694 ENEKSILALRQSPGE
+694 K
-709 DGGFSGEGNSISG
+709 GGDLTVNN
-722 KGTLELLGSTNIK
+722 GTLEIGDALSMTGGKVSGS
-735 FSGGTAGNVGYLG
+735 
-748 GLKIG
+748 
-753 QGTATI
+753 
-759 TGDTTLGSVS
+759 
-769 FSAVGGGTLRI
+769 
-780 DKNATLTLSDES
+780 
-792 GVCTREDKCRITIN
+792 
-806 AGNVVNGEGTLRL
+806 GTLRL
-819 VNGDGSTFS
+819 TKGGSISTKDLNRLIVGGNTTFKEDS
-828 GTVDLGRLKLDS
+828 SVTDLQ
-840 GVSRTIR
+840 
-847 FNSATESKIGILD
+847 FSKVAEIDI
-860 TGVDS
+860 T
-865 NIVVDSALTIDR
+865 SALTVGGAVTTV
-877 IDGNATV
+877 DGAIIK
-884 FGNGTLTVNGQ
+884 GGTLSV
-895 ADGNFITTGTE
+895 
-906 ELTNLKVG
+906 L
-914 GNLVVKD
+914 
-921 AKIGNVIFINDSDL
+921 
-935 TVNGTTTVANITTGS
+935 
-950 NNVISGEKL
+950 
-959 ALTGTGAFAANSVKT
+959 GTGAFAANSVKT
-974 NVLSLSSGA
+974 NVLSLSNGA
-983 KAMFTGNNEVN
+983 KAMFAGDNALKQ
-994 RLDLA
+994 LDLA

-1010 MLTLDDIGADGSSLF
+1010 TLTLDDIGADGSSLF

-1030 LALNKSGM
+1030 LALKKSGM

-1045 DLGTL
+1045 DLGGL
-1050 AVNKSAT
+1050 SVLQSAT
-1057 LSGTAQVGSITAA
+1057 LSGTAQVGTITAA
-1070 NGATLTVDAA
+1070 NGALTVNAA

-1092 GLVQNADM
+1092 ELVQNADM

-1111 GSTLTVNKTLNITQG
+1111 GSTLTVNKMLNITQK
-1126 INAGANR
+1126 IDTASNTL
-1133 VNGSGTINLSGGAN
+1133 NGSGTINLSGGAN
-1147 GSFATGDS
+1147 GSFATGNLFAGGS
-1155 FENGHLIIGS
+1155 LRIGS
-1165 GTAGFTGNTT
+1165 GTASFTGNTT
-1175 MASVDFSGDD
+1175 MASVDFTGDD

-1210 GAGTLSLSGT
+1210 GEGILRLNGT
-1220 GSTFNAPIASLDE
+1220 GSTFDAPIASLGE

-1243 NKNATVRKLS
+1243 NKNATVEKLS
-1253 FDGGSA
+1253 FNGGSA
-1259 TVGSGAVLSISDL
+1259 TVGSGAVLSISKL
-1272 AQNKSGTLGTVSGGG
+1272 EQSGGTLGTVSGGG
-1287 VLKINRGELSTGGN
+1287 VLKINSGELSTGKN
-1301 RIGAVYVGS
+1301 SIGAVYVGS
-1310 GTVNIADTSATG
+1310 GTVNVADTSATG
-1322 ALVFEDENGTLSVGQ
+1322 ALVFEDENGTLNIEAG
-1337 DKTLTVSDKLN
+1337 KTLTVSDTLN

-1403 RKGTNISDLSIDA
+1403 RKGTNISGLSIDA
-1416 GSVFFNGANTKIGAL
+1416 GSVFFNDANTKIGAL

-1463 LSVSNGLTFSDNS
+1463 LSVSNGLTFNDNS
-1476 SLHLRLTKAATD
+1476 SLHLRLTAAATD
-1488 DTGTIVD
+1488 DAGKIID
-1495 HNAYGKINVE
+1495 HTAYGKIDVT
-1505 SGTIVVGNNVN
+1505 GGKIAIGNNVN

-1541 GSGRFTFANSRYKLE
+1541 GSGSFTFANSRYKLE
-1556 EVTCSSVS
+1556 EVTCSSGS
-1564 GFCYKLKETS
+1564 GFCYRLKETS

-1712 GRAYPT
+1712 GRAYPS
-1718 YDIRRTPRNYNLYN
+1718 YDIRRTPRNYIPYD

>member
-1 MMLALKKFLLLTTAL
+1 MHALKKFLLLTTAL
-16 TAAVFVP
+16 TMVMPCGTSAKVLDNVTETLTPDNSIYQKMGENLTILNGANYTFEGGEIWDYSAYLKSGDDGETETVNFNTASGHKTYVMGTDRLSGDLEINNGHFNDAIKIYKGLDVDSITVNKDGVEKKIGVSTEGAFKIIDGTFDYTQNSELLMKKSTTGDFELKGGNHTLTNNSTVRIGSVGSGNGLLITGGTFNIKSGTLEFTGNTIDYNNASNVNTLTGDGTLSFDGVSTISSIINWDTGTLRLASQTMDMNANVAVKKFEFDAASVRLTINKDVALTVSENFDMSKSSASLVGDGALNLMNGANATFMKLNFGTIRAYGKGEPKKGVLTFKGETELKALEINQGTLNINSLVRVKNLTLKGNSVANINAALVVENLDFDDGRINFSDNDKTITLKNGGTIKDTAKFTYNAGITDGRLIVDKEAVLEFTDNGGQDKFSNDVLSVQAEPDAIVNFNSLKGVKLNKLDLRQATANFNAGYSEFKEILFGNSNELKYASINIEKEASVSADKFVSNFAAKIK
-23 VSVTAATTVINKKQT
+23 VDGTLTIKNGEIRGEKSAATTFAGTGTLQLAGDLTFDGRFDNFGTLQIDGTNQNVKVTYGGLFDDAVLNKLRFSGTNESKITLEKGILKVKNLQF
-38 VDSNGVIQGEY
+38 DDSSNGVI
-49 RLDGGTWT
+49 DIVAGGTLALDA
-57 ETGGEIHGIDGV
+57 GGNDVSLIIHG
-69 TGIPGSATFPNG
+69 TGSI
-81 FYQESSGGLS
+81 GG
-91 IQGSDT
+91 
-97 RIDFNGGVIWD
+97 
-108 SSAYI
+108 A
-113 PFFPKEAY
+113 
-121 GTLYSGVSVNSN
+121 GTLLLVGNTSVNFG
-133 ELSGNLLVNNGTF
+133 GNDKIKNLGTLK
-146 TGAIDIRKGT
+146 IEDGT
-156 DQEALKGTDKDGKTV
+156 AT
-171 EYDVRSKGDLIISGG
+171 ISGSITIG
-186 SFFLSKNS
+186 AV
-194 QFIMYKTNEGTLS
+194 E
-207 MRGGNWFVGYDIGT
+207 FVPN
-221 DGKTA
+221 K
-226 TPVLTPVV
+226 
-234 VTVDAADNELLL
+234 
-246 RGGKYDIAEGSM
+246 
-258 LKLAGLS
+258 
-265 GKMEADSASYEF
+265 
-277 SGKGTLS
+277 KGTL
-284 VGFLDGFT
+284 
-292 INTNVKWDD
+292 
-301 GRLNQ
+301 
-306 RFGSLT
+306 
-312 IQEEVTVNA
+312 
-321 FTQDDNKGSLNILA
+321 NIK
-335 GGVLSVASDVSM
+335 
-347 NGNMSGKGTLKLT
+347 SGKVLELQKIQTKDNNTVKGAGTLKLT
-360 GTANGT
+360 GTEKST
-366 IGGLT
+366 FGGP
-371 KFGTIIVGEG
+371 V
-381 SLTFT
+381 S
-386 RGNDTQIPA
+386 A
-395 LDYLIGATGDGKIGT
+395 L
-410 INVEGQTYAGTVT
+410 
-423 LNNSVIRLTAELI
+423 
-436 TDSLDM
+436 
-442 GRGDI
+442 
-447 VFVKGANGVTNGR
+447 
-460 LTLKGKTTIWNT
+460 
-472 SRIITEPTSEYAD
+472 
-485 VTTGVLT
+485 
-492 AKDGTVL
+492 
-499 TFADAEGSDENTH
+499 
-512 FESGALTVSVENG
+512 
-525 ASMVSNAR
+525 
-533 QVSFGTLKM
+533 
-542 TKGATT
+542 
-548 VESGILN
+548 
-555 VNNVVL
+555 
-561 GDGTANT
+561 
-568 GTLIINAD
+568 
-576 GIANIKNEL
+576 
-585 IADLGA
+585 
-591 KVEID
+591 
-596 GVLNVGT
+596 GT
-603 LETKGQK
+603 LEFANG
-610 DGVATIMG
+610 GVEF
-618 AGTLNITKSANLK
+618 S
-631 GLINGL
+631 NGG
-637 AHLNVTGISG
+637 VS
-647 ATASATFGGEYS
+647 S
-659 DRIGEMKVIY
+659 V
-669 GEVLLKKEGTL
+669 
-680 TIDSLQLDH
+680 
-689 GTILL
+689 GTITG
-694 ENEKSILALRQSPGE
+694 K
-709 DGGFSGEGNSISG
+709 GGDLTVNN
-722 KGTLELLGSTNIK
+722 GTLEIGDALSMTGGKVSGS
-735 FSGGTAGNVGYLG
+735 
-748 GLKIG
+748 
-753 QGTATI
+753 
-759 TGDTTLGSVS
+759 
-769 FSAVGGGTLRI
+769 
-780 DKNATLTLSDES
+780 
-792 GVCTREDKCRITIN
+792 
-806 AGNVVNGEGTLRL
+806 GTLRL
-819 VNGDGSTFS
+819 TKGGSISTKNLNRLIVGGNTTFKEDS
-828 GTVDLGRLKLDS
+828 SVTDLQ
-840 GVSRTIR
+840 
-847 FNSATESKIGILD
+847 FSKAAEIDI
-860 TGVDS
+860 T
-865 NIVVDSALTIDR
+865 SALTVGGAVTTV
-877 IDGNATV
+877 DGAIIK
-884 FGNGTLTVNGQ
+884 GGTLSVLG
-895 ADGNFITTGTE
+895 TGT
-906 ELTNLKVG
+906 
-914 GNLVVKD
+914 
-921 AKIGNVIFINDSDL
+921 
-935 TVNGTTTVANITTGS
+935 
-950 NNVISGEKL
+950 
-959 ALTGTGAFAANSVKT
+959 FAANSVKT

-983 KAMFTGNNEVN
+983 KAMFAGDNALKQ
-994 RLDLA
+994 LDLA

-1010 MLTLDDIGADGSSLF
+1010 KLTLDDIGADGSSLF

-1045 DLGTL
+1045 DLGGL
-1050 AVNKSAT
+1050 SVLQSAT
-1057 LSGTAQVGSITAA
+1057 LSGTAQVGTITVG
-1070 NGATLTVDAA
+1070 NGALTVNAA

-1092 GLVQNADM
+1092 ELIQNADM

-1111 GSTLTVNKTLNITQG
+1111 GSTLTVKKTLNITQK
-1126 INAGANR
+1126 IDTASNTL
-1133 VNGSGTINLSGGAN
+1133 NGTGTINLSGGAN
-1147 GSFATGDS
+1147 GAFATGVS
-1155 FENGHLIIGS
+1155 FKDGRLIVGA
-1165 GTAGFTGNTT
+1165 GTASFTGNTT

-1210 GAGTLSLSGT
+1210 GEGTLRLSGT
-1220 GSTFNAPIASLDE
+1220 GSTFNAPIASLGE

-1243 NKNATVRKLS
+1243 NKNANVGKLS
-1253 FDGGSA
+1253 FNGGSA

-1272 AQNKSGTLGTVSGGG
+1272 EQSGRTLGTVSGDG
-1287 VLKINRGELSTGGN
+1287 VLKINSGELSTGGK

-1310 GTVNIADTSATG
+1310 GTVSVADNSAAG
-1322 ALVFEDENGTLSVGQ
+1322 ALRFESENGTLNVEAG
-1337 DKTLTVSDKLN
+1337 KTLTVSDTLK

-1359 MLANGGTFSKALTF
+1359 ILTNGGTFSKALTF

-1403 RKGTNISDLSIDA
+1403 RKGTNISDLSIGA
-1416 GSVFFNGANTKIGAL
+1416 GTVFFNGANTKIGAL

-1463 LSVSNGLTFSDNS
+1463 LSVSNGLTFNDNS
-1476 SLHLRLTKAATD
+1476 SLHLRLTAAATD
-1488 DTGTIVD
+1488 DAGKIID
-1495 HNAYGKINVE
+1495 HTAYGKIDVT
-1505 SGTIVVGNNVN
+1505 GGKIAIGNNVN

-1541 GSGRFTFANSRYKLE
+1541 GSGSFTFANSRYKLE
-1556 EVTCSSVS
+1556 EVTCSSGS
-1564 GFCYKLKETS
+1564 GFCYRLKETS

-1621 KGGGRAYLNA
+1621 KGGGRAYLSA

-1718 YDIRRTPRNYNLYN
+1718 YDIRRTPRNYNPYD

-1809 YARTTSDLSAL
+1809 YARTTSDLTAL

-1835 MYKPADWYLS
+1835 IYKPADWYLS

-1974 DMDPYGAELGA
+1974 DMDPYGAEFGA

>member
-1 MMLALKKFLLLTTAL
+1 MLALKKFLLLTTAL
-16 TAAVFVP
+16 TMVMPCEAKADTVVVDSQKTLTSLDSIYQNAGGGIAIRTGADLTFSGGGIMDYSSYHGALEKSGTIDIDIFSGKTSEKIFASTIDGDFTVDGGNLSGAIKLYKGHDTTLVKICTETGSCSDYP
-23 VSVTAATTVINKKQT
+23 VSSAGDFRISGGDFRFTQNGEILMKATATGEFYLNNGNFYLSDKISALIGSEKGNNNLYVRGGTYDIAAGAELALRGLSISFKHDPKYTPFNFTGTGKLSFAGETT
-38 VDSNGVIQGEY
+38 VDSGINWDTGTLELKSGTMAVNANVTVNSFTFSKAGGKLNVKKGTSLTVKSDFKMEGASTLEGEGELRLTNGAN
-49 RLDGGTWT
+49 
-57 ETGGEIHGIDGV
+57 
-69 TGIPGSATFPNG
+69 ATFIGLDFGSIVANG
-81 FYQESSGGLS
+81 TGDSDKGNLNFIGASTVDT
-91 IQGSDT
+91 IQ
-97 RIDFNGGVIWD
+97 IN
-108 SSAYI
+108 
-113 PFFPKEAY
+113 K
-121 GTLYSGVSVNSN
+121 GTLKVNANLSVTNLTLTNSVAEIQENLSVSNLNFDSGTIKYTKTGSSVTLNADSTITN
-133 ELSGNLLVNNGTF
+133 DADFDTTAVNNGNLVINASRLDFTDKDNVSKKLSNAKLSIRAEKDAVVNFNQKQGVALNGLELLQATANFNTGSSSFNSIILGNANDATKGALNIASGAVLTANDFTSYFGSAINVEGVLALNGGTVNGTESAASTF
-146 TGAIDIRKGT
+146 TGAGT
-156 DQEALKGTDKDGKTV
+156 LKIGGQMTFNGRFENFGTLQLDGGAVFDFGGLSNNAV
-171 EYDVRSKGDLIISGG
+171 EKVHFTGTTDAVMNITNGIFTAGSLVFDDNSKGSINIAQNGTLALDAGGNDVSSIIHGTGSIGGAGALLLVGNTSVNFGGNDKIKNLGTLKIEDGTATISGSIKIG
-186 SFFLSKNS
+186 AV
-194 QFIMYKTNEGTLS
+194 E
-207 MRGGNWFVGYDIGT
+207 FVPN
-221 DGKTA
+221 K
-226 TPVLTPVV
+226 
-234 VTVDAADNELLL
+234 
-246 RGGKYDIAEGSM
+246 
-258 LKLAGLS
+258 
-265 GKMEADSASYEF
+265 
-277 SGKGTLS
+277 KGTL
-284 VGFLDGFT
+284 
-292 INTNVKWDD
+292 
-301 GRLNQ
+301 
-306 RFGSLT
+306 
-312 IQEEVTVNA
+312 
-321 FTQDDNKGSLNILA
+321 NIE
-335 GGVLSVASDVSM
+335 
-347 NGNMSGKGTLKLT
+347 SGKVLELQKIQTKDNNTVKGEGTLKLT
-360 GTANGT
+360 GTEKST
-366 IGGLT
+366 FGGP
-371 KFGTIIVGEG
+371 V
-381 SLTFT
+381 S
-386 RGNDTQIPA
+386 A
-395 LDYLIGATGDGKIGT
+395 L
-410 INVEGQTYAGTVT
+410 
-423 LNNSVIRLTAELI
+423 
-436 TDSLDM
+436 
-442 GRGDI
+442 
-447 VFVKGANGVTNGR
+447 
-460 LTLKGKTTIWNT
+460 
-472 SRIITEPTSEYAD
+472 
-485 VTTGVLT
+485 
-492 AKDGTVL
+492 
-499 TFADAEGSDENTH
+499 
-512 FESGALTVSVENG
+512 
-525 ASMVSNAR
+525 
-533 QVSFGTLKM
+533 
-542 TKGATT
+542 
-548 VESGILN
+548 
-555 VNNVVL
+555 
-561 GDGTANT
+561 
-568 GTLIINAD
+568 
-576 GIANIKNEL
+576 
-585 IADLGA
+585 
-591 KVEID
+591 
-596 GVLNVGT
+596 GT
-603 LETKGQK
+603 LEFANG
-610 DGVATIMG
+610 GVEF
-618 AGTLNITKSANLK
+618 S
-631 GLINGL
+631 NGG
-637 AHLNVTGISG
+637 VSI
-647 ATASATFGGEYS
+647 
-659 DRIGEMKVIY
+659 V
-669 GEVLLKKEGTL
+669 
-680 TIDSLQLDH
+680 
-689 GTILL
+689 GTITG
-694 ENEKSILALRQSPGE
+694 K
-709 DGGFSGEGNSISG
+709 GGDLTVNN
-722 KGTLELLGSTNIK
+722 GTLEIGNALSMTGGKVSGS
-735 FSGGTAGNVGYLG
+735 
-748 GLKIG
+748 
-753 QGTATI
+753 
-759 TGDTTLGSVS
+759 
-769 FSAVGGGTLRI
+769 
-780 DKNATLTLSDES
+780 
-792 GVCTREDKCRITIN
+792 
-806 AGNVVNGEGTLRL
+806 GTLRL
-819 VNGDGSTFS
+819 TKGGSISTKDLNRLIVGGNTTFKEDS
-828 GTVDLGRLKLDS
+828 SVTDLQ
-840 GVSRTIR
+840 
-847 FNSATESKIGILD
+847 FSKAAEIDI
-860 TGVDS
+860 T
-865 NIVVDSALTIDR
+865 SALTVGGAVTTV
-877 IDGNATV
+877 DGAIIK
-884 FGNGTLTVNGQ
+884 GGTLSVVG
-895 ADGNFITTGTE
+895 TGTF
-906 ELTNLKVG
+906 
-914 GNLVVKD
+914 VKD
-921 AKIGNVIFINDSDL
+921 
-935 TVNGTTTVANITTGS
+935 
-950 NNVISGEKL
+950 
-959 ALTGTGAFAANSVKT
+959 SVKT
-974 NVLSLSSGA
+974 NVLSLSNGA
-983 KAMFTGNNEVN
+983 KATFAGDNALKQ
-994 RLDLA
+994 LDLA

-1010 MLTLDDIGADGSSLF
+1010 TLTLAQAAVGSAQSVF
-1025 TGSGT
+1025 TGAGT

-1045 DLGTL
+1045 DLGGL
-1050 AVNKSAT
+1050 SVLQSAT
-1057 LSGTAQVGSITAA
+1057 LSGTAQVGTITAA
-1070 NGATLTVDAA
+1070 NGALTVNAA

-1092 GLVQNADM
+1092 ELVQNADM

-1111 GSTLTVNKTLNITQG
+1111 GSTLTVNKMLNITQK
-1126 INAGANR
+1126 IDTASNTL
-1133 VNGSGTINLSGGAN
+1133 NGTGTINLSGGAN
-1147 GSFATGDS
+1147 GSFATGNS
-1155 FENGHLIIGS
+1155 FAGGSLRIGS
-1165 GTAGFTGNTT
+1165 GTASFTGNTT
-1175 MASVDFSGDD
+1175 MASVDFTGDD

-1210 GAGTLSLSGT
+1210 GAGTLRLNGT
-1220 GSTFNAPIASLDE
+1220 GSTFDAPIASLGE

-1243 NKNATVRKLS
+1243 NKNANVGKLS
-1253 FDGGSA
+1253 FNGGSA
-1259 TVGSGAVLSISDL
+1259 TVGSGAVLSISKL
-1272 AQNKSGTLGTVSGGG
+1272 EQSGGTLGTVSGDG
-1287 VLKINRGELSTGGN
+1287 VLKINSGELSTGGKP
-1301 RIGAVYVGS
+1301 IGVVYIGS
-1310 GTVNIADTSATG
+1310 GTVSIADNSVTG
-1322 ALVFEDENGTLSVGQ
+1322 GLVFESGSGTLNIEAG
-1337 DKTLTVSDKLN
+1337 KTLTVSDSLN

-1359 MLANGGTFSKALTF
+1359 ILMNGGTFSKALTF
-1373 GAIETGAG
+1373 GTIATDTG

-1403 RKGTNISDLSIDA
+1403 RKGTNILDLSIGA

-1431 SMTGAG
+1431 SMTGVG

-1463 LSVSNGLTFSDNS
+1463 LSVSNGLTFNDNS
-1476 SLHLRLTKAATD
+1476 SLHLRLTAAATD
-1488 DTGTIVD
+1488 DAGKIID
-1495 HNAYGKINVE
+1495 HTAYGKIDVT
-1505 SGTIVVGNNVN
+1505 GGKIAIGNNVN

-1529 DGTEFQLVSGAV
+1529 DGTEFQLVSGTV
-1541 GSGRFTFANSRYKLE
+1541 DSGSFTFANSRYKLE
-1556 EVTCSSVS
+1556 EVTCSSGS

-1602 NESDKMFPVASH
+1602 NESDKMFPIASH

>member
-1 MMLALKKFLLLTTAL
+1 MLALKKFLLLTTAL
-16 TAAVFVP
+16 TMVMPCKAKADTVVVDSQKTLTSLDSIYQNAGGGIAIRTGADLTFSGGGIMDYSSYHGALEKSGTIDIDIFSGKTSEKIFASTIDGDFTVDGGNLSGAIKLYKGHDTTLVKICTETGSCSDYP
-23 VSVTAATTVINKKQT
+23 VSSAGDFRISGGDFRFTQNGEILMKATATGEFYLNNGNFYLSDKISALIGSEKGNNNLYVRGGTYDIAAGAELALRGLSISFKHDPKYTPFNFTGTGKLSFAGETT
-38 VDSNGVIQGEY
+38 VDSGINWDTGTLELKSGTMAVNANVTVDSFTFSKAGGKLNVKKGTSLTVKSDFKMEGASTLEGEGELRLTNGAN
-49 RLDGGTWT
+49 
-57 ETGGEIHGIDGV
+57 
-69 TGIPGSATFPNG
+69 ATFIGLDFGSIVANG
-81 FYQESSGGLS
+81 TGESGKGELEFIGESTVDT
-91 IQGSDT
+91 IQ
-97 RIDFNGGVIWD
+97 IN
-108 SSAYI
+108 
-113 PFFPKEAY
+113 K
-121 GTLYSGVSVNSN
+121 GTLKVNANLSVTNLTLTDSVAEIQENLSVSNLNFDSGTIKYTKTGSSVTLNADSTITN
-133 ELSGNLLVNNGTF
+133 DADFDTTAVNNGNLVINASRLDFTDEDNVSKKLSNAKLSIRVEKDAVVNFNQKQGVALNGLELLQATANFNTGSSSFNSIILGNANDATKGVLNIASGAVLTANDFTSYFGSAINVEGVLALNGGTVNGTESAASTF
-146 TGAIDIRKGT
+146 TGAGT
-156 DQEALKGTDKDGKTV
+156 LKIGGQMTFNGRFENFGTLQLDGGAVFDFGGLSNNAV
-171 EYDVRSKGDLIISGG
+171 EKVHFTGTTDAVMNITNGIFTAGSLVFDDNSKGSINIAQNGTLALDAGGNDVSSIIHGTGSIGGAGALLLVGNTSVNFGGNDKIKNLGTLKIEDGTATISGSIKIG
-186 SFFLSKNS
+186 AV
-194 QFIMYKTNEGTLS
+194 E
-207 MRGGNWFVGYDIGT
+207 FVPN
-221 DGKTA
+221 K
-226 TPVLTPVV
+226 
-234 VTVDAADNELLL
+234 
-246 RGGKYDIAEGSM
+246 
-258 LKLAGLS
+258 
-265 GKMEADSASYEF
+265 
-277 SGKGTLS
+277 KGTL
-284 VGFLDGFT
+284 
-292 INTNVKWDD
+292 
-301 GRLNQ
+301 
-306 RFGSLT
+306 
-312 IQEEVTVNA
+312 
-321 FTQDDNKGSLNILA
+321 NIE
-335 GGVLSVASDVSM
+335 
-347 NGNMSGKGTLKLT
+347 SGKVLELQKIQTKDNNTVKGAGTLKLT
-360 GTANGT
+360 GTEKST
-366 IGGLT
+366 FGGP
-371 KFGTIIVGEG
+371 V
-381 SLTFT
+381 S
-386 RGNDTQIPA
+386 A
-395 LDYLIGATGDGKIGT
+395 L
-410 INVEGQTYAGTVT
+410 
-423 LNNSVIRLTAELI
+423 
-436 TDSLDM
+436 
-442 GRGDI
+442 
-447 VFVKGANGVTNGR
+447 
-460 LTLKGKTTIWNT
+460 
-472 SRIITEPTSEYAD
+472 
-485 VTTGVLT
+485 
-492 AKDGTVL
+492 
-499 TFADAEGSDENTH
+499 
-512 FESGALTVSVENG
+512 
-525 ASMVSNAR
+525 
-533 QVSFGTLKM
+533 
-542 TKGATT
+542 
-548 VESGILN
+548 
-555 VNNVVL
+555 
-561 GDGTANT
+561 
-568 GTLIINAD
+568 
-576 GIANIKNEL
+576 
-585 IADLGA
+585 
-591 KVEID
+591 
-596 GVLNVGT
+596 GT
-603 LETKGQK
+603 LEFANG
-610 DGVATIMG
+610 GVEF
-618 AGTLNITKSANLK
+618 S
-631 GLINGL
+631 NGG
-637 AHLNVTGISG
+637 VS
-647 ATASATFGGEYS
+647 S
-659 DRIGEMKVIY
+659 V
-669 GEVLLKKEGTL
+669 
-680 TIDSLQLDH
+680 
-689 GTILL
+689 GTITG
-694 ENEKSILALRQSPGE
+694 N
-709 DGGFSGEGNSISG
+709 GGDLTVNN
-722 KGTLELLGSTNIK
+722 GTLEIGDALSMTGGKVSGS
-735 FSGGTAGNVGYLG
+735 
-748 GLKIG
+748 
-753 QGTATI
+753 
-759 TGDTTLGSVS
+759 
-769 FSAVGGGTLRI
+769 
-780 DKNATLTLSDES
+780 
-792 GVCTREDKCRITIN
+792 
-806 AGNVVNGEGTLRL
+806 GTLRL
-819 VNGDGSTFS
+819 TKGGSISTKDLNRLIVGGNTTFKEDS
-828 GTVDLGRLKLDS
+828 SVTDLQ
-840 GVSRTIR
+840 
-847 FNSATESKIGILD
+847 FSKAAEIDI
-860 TGVDS
+860 T
-865 NIVVDSALTIDR
+865 SALTVGGAVTTV
-877 IDGNATV
+877 DGAIIK
-884 FGNGTLTVNGQ
+884 GGTLSVLG
-895 ADGNFITTGTE
+895 TGT
-906 ELTNLKVG
+906 
-914 GNLVVKD
+914 
-921 AKIGNVIFINDSDL
+921 
-935 TVNGTTTVANITTGS
+935 
-950 NNVISGEKL
+950 
-959 ALTGTGAFAANSVKT
+959 FAANSVKT
-974 NVLSLSSGA
+974 NVLSLSNGA
-983 KAMFTGNNEVN
+983 KAIFTGDNSVTN
-994 RLDLA
+994 LA
-999 ANSAVSINSGA
+999 MNGTAAAVINGGA
-1010 MLTLDDIGADGSSLF
+1010 TLTLAQDAVGADGSSLF

-1045 DLGTL
+1045 DLGGL
-1050 AVNKSAT
+1050 SVLQSAT
-1057 LSGTAQVGSITAA
+1057 LSGTAQVGTITVG
-1070 NGATLTVDAA
+1070 NGALTVNAA

-1092 GLVQNADM
+1092 RLIQNADM

-1111 GSTLTVNKTLNITQG
+1111 GSTLTVNKTLNITQK
-1126 INAGANR
+1126 IDTASNTL
-1133 VNGSGTINLSGGAN
+1133 NGTGTINLSGGAN
-1147 GSFATGDS
+1147 GSFATGNS
-1155 FENGHLIIGS
+1155 FAGGSLRIGA
-1165 GTAGFTGNTT
+1165 GTASFTGNTT

-1210 GAGTLSLSGT
+1210 GAGALRLNGT
-1220 GSTFNAPIASLDE
+1220 GSTFNAPIASLGE

-1243 NKNATVRKLS
+1243 NKNANVEKLS

-1287 VLKINRGELSTGGN
+1287 VLKIKEGKLSTGGN

-1310 GTVNIADTSATG
+1310 GTVNVADTSATG
-1322 ALVFEDENGTLSVGQ
+1322 ALVFEDENGKLSIEA

-1354 GDGTL
+1354 GNGTL
-1359 MLANGGTFSKALTF
+1359 MLTNGGTFSKALTF

-1403 RKGTNISDLSIDA
+1403 RKGTNISDLSIGA
-1416 GSVFFNGANTKIGAL
+1416 GTVFFNGANTEIGAL

-1463 LSVSNGLTFSDNS
+1463 LSVSNGLTFKDNS
-1476 SLHLRLTKAATD
+1476 SLHLRLTAAATD
-1488 DTGTIVD
+1488 DAGKIID
-1495 HNAYGKINVE
+1495 HTAYGKIDVT
-1505 SGTIVVGNNVN
+1505 GGKIAIGNNVN

-1529 DGTEFQLVSGAV
+1529 DGTEFQLVSGTV
-1541 GSGRFTFANSRYKLE
+1541 GSGSFTFANSRYKLE
-1556 EVTCSSVS
+1556 EVTCSSGS
-1564 GFCYKLKETS
+1564 GFCYRLKETS

-1621 KGGGRAYLNA
+1621 KGGGRAYLSA

-1718 YDIRRTPRNYNLYN
+1718 YDIRRTPRNYIPYD

-1809 YARTTSDLSAL
+1809 YARTTSDLTAL

>member
-1 MMLALKKFLLLTTAL
+1 MHALKKFLLLTTAL
-16 TAAVFVP
+16 TMVMPCEAKADTVVVDSQKTLTSLDSIYQNASGGIAIRTGADLTFSGGGIMDYSSYHGALEKSGTIDIDIFSGKTSEKIFASTIDGDFTVDGGNLSDAIKLYKGHDTTLVKICTETGSCSDYP
-23 VSVTAATTVINKKQT
+23 VSSAGDFRISGGDFRFTQNGEILMKATATGEFYLNNGNFYLSDKISALIGSEKGNNNLYVRGGTYDIAAGAELALRGLSISFKHDPKYTPFNFTGTGKLSFAGETT
-38 VDSNGVIQGEY
+38 VDSGINWDTGTLELKSGTMAVNANVTVNSFTFSKAGGKLNVKKGTSLTVKSDFKMEGASTLEGEGELRLTNGAN
-49 RLDGGTWT
+49 
-57 ETGGEIHGIDGV
+57 
-69 TGIPGSATFPNG
+69 ATFIGLDFGSIVANG
-81 FYQESSGGLS
+81 TGDSDKGNLNFIGASTVDT
-91 IQGSDT
+91 IQ
-97 RIDFNGGVIWD
+97 IN
-108 SSAYI
+108 
-113 PFFPKEAY
+113 K
-121 GTLYSGVSVNSN
+121 GTLKVNANLSVTNLTLTNSVAEIQENLSVSNLNFDSGTIKYTKTGSSVTLNADSTITN
-133 ELSGNLLVNNGTF
+133 DADFDTTAVNNGNLVINASRLDFTDKDNVSKKLSNAKLSIRAEKDAVVNFNQKQGVALNGLELLQATANFNTGSSSFNSIILGNANDATKGALNIASGAVLTANDFTSYFGSAINVEGVLALNGGTVNGTESAASTF
-146 TGAIDIRKGT
+146 TGAGT
-156 DQEALKGTDKDGKTV
+156 LKIGGQMTFNGRFENFGTLQLDGGAVFDFGGLSNNAV
-171 EYDVRSKGDLIISGG
+171 EKVHFTGTTDAVMNITNGIFTAGSLVFDDNSKGSINIAQNGTLALDAGGNDVSSIIHGTGSIGGAGALLLVGNTSVNFGGNDKIKNLGTLKIEDGTATISGSIKIG
-186 SFFLSKNS
+186 AV
-194 QFIMYKTNEGTLS
+194 E
-207 MRGGNWFVGYDIGT
+207 FVPN
-221 DGKTA
+221 K
-226 TPVLTPVV
+226 
-234 VTVDAADNELLL
+234 
-246 RGGKYDIAEGSM
+246 
-258 LKLAGLS
+258 
-265 GKMEADSASYEF
+265 
-277 SGKGTLS
+277 KGTL
-284 VGFLDGFT
+284 
-292 INTNVKWDD
+292 
-301 GRLNQ
+301 
-306 RFGSLT
+306 
-312 IQEEVTVNA
+312 
-321 FTQDDNKGSLNILA
+321 NIE
-335 GGVLSVASDVSM
+335 
-347 NGNMSGKGTLKLT
+347 SGKVLELQKIQTKDNNTVKGAGTLKLT
-360 GTANGT
+360 GTEKST
-366 IGGLT
+366 FGGP
-371 KFGTIIVGEG
+371 V
-381 SLTFT
+381 S
-386 RGNDTQIPA
+386 A
-395 LDYLIGATGDGKIGT
+395 L
-410 INVEGQTYAGTVT
+410 
-423 LNNSVIRLTAELI
+423 
-436 TDSLDM
+436 
-442 GRGDI
+442 
-447 VFVKGANGVTNGR
+447 
-460 LTLKGKTTIWNT
+460 
-472 SRIITEPTSEYAD
+472 
-485 VTTGVLT
+485 
-492 AKDGTVL
+492 
-499 TFADAEGSDENTH
+499 
-512 FESGALTVSVENG
+512 
-525 ASMVSNAR
+525 
-533 QVSFGTLKM
+533 
-542 TKGATT
+542 
-548 VESGILN
+548 
-555 VNNVVL
+555 
-561 GDGTANT
+561 
-568 GTLIINAD
+568 
-576 GIANIKNEL
+576 
-585 IADLGA
+585 
-591 KVEID
+591 
-596 GVLNVGT
+596 GT
-603 LETKGQK
+603 LEFANG
-610 DGVATIMG
+610 GVEF
-618 AGTLNITKSANLK
+618 S
-631 GLINGL
+631 NGG
-637 AHLNVTGISG
+637 VS
-647 ATASATFGGEYS
+647 S
-659 DRIGEMKVIY
+659 V
-669 GEVLLKKEGTL
+669 
-680 TIDSLQLDH
+680 
-689 GTILL
+689 GTITG
-694 ENEKSILALRQSPGE
+694 N
-709 DGGFSGEGNSISG
+709 GGDLTVNN
-722 KGTLELLGSTNIK
+722 GTLEIGDALSMTGGKVSGS
-735 FSGGTAGNVGYLG
+735 
-748 GLKIG
+748 
-753 QGTATI
+753 
-759 TGDTTLGSVS
+759 
-769 FSAVGGGTLRI
+769 
-780 DKNATLTLSDES
+780 
-792 GVCTREDKCRITIN
+792 
-806 AGNVVNGEGTLRL
+806 GTLRL
-819 VNGDGSTFS
+819 TKGGSISTKDLNRLIVGGNTTFKEDS
-828 GTVDLGRLKLDS
+828 SVTDLQ
-840 GVSRTIR
+840 
-847 FNSATESKIGILD
+847 FSKAAEIDI
-860 TGVDS
+860 T
-865 NIVVDSALTIDR
+865 SALTVGGAVTTV
-877 IDGNATV
+877 DGAIIK
-884 FGNGTLTVNGQ
+884 GGTLSVLG
-895 ADGNFITTGTE
+895 TGTF
-906 ELTNLKVG
+906 
-914 GNLVVKD
+914 VKD
-921 AKIGNVIFINDSDL
+921 
-935 TVNGTTTVANITTGS
+935 
-950 NNVISGEKL
+950 
-959 ALTGTGAFAANSVKT
+959 SVKT

-983 KAMFTGNNEVN
+983 KATFTGNNEVN

-1010 MLTLDDIGADGSSLF
+1010 TLTLAQDAVGSAQSVF
-1025 TGSGT
+1025 TGAGT

-1045 DLGTL
+1045 DLGGL
-1050 AVNKSAT
+1050 SVLQSAT
-1057 LSGTAQVGSITAA
+1057 LSGTAQVGTITAA
-1070 NGATLTVDAA
+1070 NGALTVNAA

-1092 GLVQNADM
+1092 ELVQNADM

-1111 GSTLTVNKTLNITQG
+1111 GSTLTVNKMLNITQK
-1126 INAGANR
+1126 IDTASNTLNGA
-1133 VNGSGTINLSGGAN
+1133 GTINLSGGAN
-1147 GSFATGDS
+1147 GSFATGNS
-1155 FENGHLIIGS
+1155 FAGGSLRIGA
-1165 GTAGFTGNTT
+1165 GTASFTGNTT
-1175 MASVDFSGDD
+1175 MASVDFTGDD

-1210 GAGTLSLSGT
+1210 GAGTLRLNEA
-1220 GSTFNAPIASLDE
+1220 GSVFNAPIASLGE

-1243 NKNATVRKLS
+1243 NKNANVGKLS

-1259 TVGSGAVLSISDL
+1259 TVGSGALLSISKL
-1272 AQNKSGTLGTVSGGG
+1272 EQSGGTLGTVSGGG
-1287 VLKINRGELSTGGN
+1287 VLKINSGELSTGGN

-1310 GTVNIADTSATG
+1310 ETVSIADDSATG
-1322 ALVFEDENGTLSVGQ
+1322 ALVFEDENGTLNIEAG
-1337 DKTLTVSDKLN
+1337 KTLTVSDKLN

-1359 MLANGGTFSKALTF
+1359 MLTNGGTFSKALTF

-1437 KATFN
+1437 KVTFN
-1442 QNASITN
+1442 QNAVISN

-1463 LSVSNGLTFSDNS
+1463 LSVSNGLTFNDNS
-1476 SLHLRLTKAATD
+1476 SLHLRLTAAATD
-1488 DTGTIVD
+1488 DAGKIID
-1495 HNAYGKINVE
+1495 HTAYGKIDVT
-1505 SGTIVVGNNVN
+1505 GGKIAIGNNVN

-1529 DGTEFQLVSGAV
+1529 NGTEFQLVSGAV
-1541 GSGRFTFANSRYKLE
+1541 GSGSFTFANSRYKLE
-1556 EVTCSSVS
+1556 EVTCSSGS
-1564 GFCYKLKETS
+1564 GFCYRLKETS

-1621 KGGGRAYLNA
+1621 KGGGRAYLSA

-1718 YDIRRTPRNYNLYN
+1718 YDIRRTPRNYIPYD

-1985 AISYVWGKS
+1985 AISYMWGKS